1 MATDFQGTVTIRV
14 ARDQVCNHAAAISA
28 SLRQGTPRRHT
39 DLLADLLPSRRPR
52 QYTWIRKSAEE
63 HLPGQ
68 EARPHPRPSRVIY
81 KIKLTRKDLLP
92 VKRR

>member
-52 QYTWIRKSAEE
+52 QYTWIRKA
-63 HLPGQ
+63 PKNTFP
-68 EARPHPRPSRVIY
+68 ARKHDH
-81 KIKLTRKDLLP
+81 TRAP
-92 VKRR
+92 AASYTRSN